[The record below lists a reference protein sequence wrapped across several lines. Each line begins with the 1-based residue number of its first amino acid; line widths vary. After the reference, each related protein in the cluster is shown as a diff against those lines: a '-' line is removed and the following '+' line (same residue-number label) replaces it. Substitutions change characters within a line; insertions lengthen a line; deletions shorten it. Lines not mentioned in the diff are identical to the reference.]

1 MKDNAKRGKGR
12 LKTVVSWRFAT
23 LWIPTKNHYGFGFG
37 LWRNDMNED
46 GKEIIWTLA
55 IGWITIYARKAN
67 AALTGGPDG
76 PALRGDGRAHP
87 VKRPCPE
94 GALCAPRGGA
104 ANEVS
109 AASRARSARDAG
121 LCLPQTREKGKDER

>member
-1 MKDNAKRGKGR
+1 MAKINYQTDEWGGNEGE
-12 LKTVVSWRFAT
+12 LHFELEVAGKTVMIDVDDSK
-23 LWIPTKNHYGFGFG
+23 IHINGFFDKCDQIACNAVE
-37 LWRNDMNED
+37 L
-46 GKEIIWTLA
+46 IFT
-55 IGWITIYARKAN
+55 AN

-121 LCLPQTREKGKDER
+121 VESEVPQRGTDRL